1 MKVEAAPGLGG
12 IVKRLDH
19 VSWAVHDIGA
29 ALPLVDMLGGRFY
42 QGADNPRN
50 MFRWVQFHLPQGML
64 EVMSPLG
71 ERSFLHRFLERR
83 GEGLHHLTFEV
94 EDLSDAVRKA
104 EDRGFRVTGLHFSE
118 HWNEAFLH
126 PRTTNGVLIQLAQ
139 WEKDVWVG
147 YTLEEVLAG
156 LSIDSS

>member
-1 MKVEAAPGLGG
+1 MSAETALGLGG

-19 VSWAVHDIGA
+19 VSWAVRDIRS
-29 ALPLVDMLGGRFY
+29 ALSLVELLGGRFY

-64 EVMSPLG
+64 EVMAPLG
-71 ERSFLHRFLERR
+71 EESFLHKFLEQR

-94 EDLSDAVRKA
+94 EDLSEAVGKA
-104 EDRGFRVTGLHFSE
+104 EERGFRVTGLHFSE
-118 HWNEAFLH
+118 HWSEAFLH
-126 PRTTNGVLIQLAQ
+126 PRTTNGVLVELAQ
-139 WEKDVWVG
+139 WEEDVWVG

>member
-1 MKVEAAPGLGG
+1 MTPGLGG

-19 VSWAVHDIGA
+19 VCWAVRDIRA
-29 ALPLVDMLGGRFY
+29 TLPLVDMLGGRFY

-50 MFRWVQFHLPQGML
+50 SFRWVQFRLPQGTL
-64 EVMSPLG
+64 ELISPLG
-71 ERSFLHRFLERR
+71 ERSSFLHKFFEQR
-83 GEGLHHLTFEV
+83 GEGMHHLTFEV
-94 EDLSDAVRKA
+94 EDLSEAVRKA
-104 EDRGFRVTGLHFSE
+104 GERGFAVTGVHFSE